1 MTGMTEQT
9 LLLISGL
16 AVFLA
21 ALIGFVVGRSPI
33 GGKTKRVAALEEEV
47 SRQQDEI
54 AGYKRDVESHFDK
67 TATLVASMAGSYKDL
82 FEHLSSGYEHLSSGS
97 ARQLFRDRVVGLLVG
112 NVSAAAAAD
121 VTPSDKVS
129 AALIA
134 AGAQPREPASAGQA
148 ADLEPAA
155 AAGDV
160 AATEAA
166 TDAAAKADGAPAQ
179 KAEQGSREGSTPPAG
194 DEKRKPEGDEK
205 ASPEAQASAEGQAE
219 SAETTAGA
227 AAEAAR
233 EGTEK
238 DAEKDAGKG
247 DRSTK
252 TA

>member
-9 LLLISGL
+9 LLLIGGL
-16 AVFLA
+16 AVFIA

-33 GGKTKRVAALEEEV
+33 GGKTKRVAALEAEV

-112 NVSAAAAAD
+112 NAGGPPATD

-134 AGAQPREPASAGQA
+134 AGAQPLEPSSTGQA
-148 ADLEPAA
+148 AQAANSEPAA
-155 AAGDV
+155 AAG
-160 AATEAA
+160 EAA
-166 TDAAAKADGAPAQ
+166 AAVAKDGAAKADGALAQ
-179 KAEQGSREGSTPPAG
+179 EAEKSSSEGSTPTAG
-194 DEKRKPEGDEK
+194 DEKSKPEGDGK
-205 ASPEAQASAEGQAE
+205 ASPEGSAQPAEPTA
-219 SAETTAGA
+219 AAGA
-227 AAEAAR
+227 AGDVAQ
-233 EGTEK
+233 EGAK
-238 DAEKDAGKG
+238 KDAGKG
-247 DRSTK
+247 DRSSRK
-252 TA
+252 S

>member
-1 MTGMTEQT
+1 MTEQT
-9 LLLISGL
+9 MWLIGGA
-16 AVFLA
+16 AVIVA
-21 ALIGFVVGRSPI
+21 ALIGYFVGRSPL
-33 GGKTKRVAALEEEV
+33 GGKTKRVAALEAEV

-134 AGAQPREPASAGQA
+134 AGAQPLEPSSTGPA
-148 ADLEPAA
+148 ADSEPAA
-155 AAGDV
+155 AAGDT
-160 AATEAA
+160 APTEAA
-166 TDAAAKADGAPAQ
+166 TDVAAKADGEAAATPEGAPAKEAETN
-179 KAEQGSREGSTPPAG
+179 KANDSKPDGE
-194 DEKRKPEGDEK
+194 EKSSSD
-205 ASPEAQASAEGQAE
+205 GQAE
-219 SAETTAGA
+219 AAETTVAGA
-227 AAEAAR
+227 AAQDGAA
-233 EGTEK
+233 
-238 DAEKDAGKG
+238 KDAGKG

-252 TA
+252 TS

>member
-9 LLLISGL
+9 LLLIGGL

-33 GGKTKRVAALEEEV
+33 GGKTKRVAALEAEV

-54 AGYKRDVESHFDK
+54 AGYRRDVESHFDK

-134 AGAQPREPASAGQA
+134 AGAQPLEPSSTGQA
-148 ADLEPAA
+148 ADSEPAA
-155 AAGDV
+155 AAGDT
-160 AATEAA
+160 APTEAA
-166 TDAAAKADGAPAQ
+166 TDVAAKADGEAAATPEGAPAKEAETN
-179 KAEQGSREGSTPPAG
+179 KANDSKPDGE
-194 DEKRKPEGDEK
+194 EKSSSD
-205 ASPEAQASAEGQAE
+205 GQAE
-219 SAETTAGA
+219 AAETTVAGA
-227 AAEAAR
+227 AAQDGAA
-233 EGTEK
+233 
-238 DAEKDAGKG
+238 KDAGKG

-252 TA
+252 TS